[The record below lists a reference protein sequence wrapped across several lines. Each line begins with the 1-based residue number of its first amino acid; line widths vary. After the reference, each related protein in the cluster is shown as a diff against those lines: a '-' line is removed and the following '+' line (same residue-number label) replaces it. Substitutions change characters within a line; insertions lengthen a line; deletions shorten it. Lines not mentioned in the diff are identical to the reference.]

1 MQVFFEDIGTCD
13 MSHWFSLG
21 SRTSRGSFGGG
32 CEMREGA
39 WASSP
44 SPTRKWSS
52 GFERILLVSIM
63 GGIWPA
69 PTAALYAAWVGY
81 RGGGGRTLRAVI
93 SETSVI
99 L

>member
-1 MQVFFEDIGTCD
+1 MLRNAKKGG
-13 MSHWFSLG
+13 LG
-21 SRTSRGSFGGG
+21 RG
-32 CEMREGA
+32 
-39 WASSP
+39 SP

-99 L
+99 LWCFANASAGTMGKEE

>member
-1 MQVFFEDIGTCD
+1 MICHTG
-13 MSHWFSLG
+13 L
-21 SRTSRGSFGGG
+21 
-32 CEMREGA
+32 A
-39 WASSP
+39 WGRAQAEEAFAGVAKCGKETGRSSP

-93 SETSVI
+93 SETSVM
-99 L
+99 LYCWRKGGND

>member
-1 MQVFFEDIGTCD
+1 MQE
-13 MSHWFSLG
+13 
-21 SRTSRGSFGGG
+21 R
-32 CEMREGA
+32 A

-81 RGGGGRTLRAVI
+81 RGGGGSTLSAVI
-93 SETSVI
+93 SDTSVI
-99 L
+99 LYCSREGGGRNDKRRGNKMGRKLTTWRRWDE